1 MGEDVGSAVDFTYQP
16 PSRFTGTIAKATIDL
31 KGGATAAAPGAAM
44 MGCRERLRG
53 KRQLW
58 GQGWR
63 SRTVARAPSPGPSRQ
78 LPANSTSFA
87 GILPANGH
95 LETNIAL
102 VRPKLA
108 WLLGLNCVVVAT
120 GTSNLFRAID
130 NSKPV
135 RH

>member
-63 SRTVARAPSPGPSRQ
+63 SRTVARAPSLGQAASYQQILRPLPGFCLQ
-78 LPANSTSFA
+78 M
-87 GILPANGH
+87 
-95 LETNIAL
+95 
-102 VRPKLA
+102 
-108 WLLGLNCVVVAT
+108 AT
-120 GTSNLFRAID
+120 
-130 NSKPV
+130 
-135 RH
+135 